1 MHTALVFYCLMG
13 LAAAAA
19 AQAPM
24 ANEADRAM
32 LKTLRPGHPRLI
44 GLESDLARVKGFVAT
59 DATARKWRDAL
70 RKEAEAQLTQP
81 PVEHVLIGPRLLDK
95 SRRALDRITT
105 LSLMYRLDG
114 DRRFAERALKEMLA
128 VCAFKDWNPSH
139 FLDTAEMTHAVA
151 IGYDWLYGFLS
162 PEDRATVRRGIVEL
176 GLKPGVEVYRKK
188 GWWTADRF
196 NWNQVCNGGMAIGAL
211 CLADEEPD
219 LAAYVLGRAVAGLPK
234 AMASY
239 APDGGWAEGPGYW
252 NYATSYNV
260 YALAALETALGTDF
274 GLSKAPGFRQSG
286 LFRLHFEG
294 PTGKSF
300 NFADA
305 GDGVGNAPLLFW
317 TAREYNRPLDAWLE
331 RTQVRNPTAYDLLW
345 YDGRGRGPKAAKV
358 PLDAYYKSI
367 QAVFLRGAWED
378 PKATFIGFK
387 GGDNA
392 ANHSHL
398 DLGTFVLDA
407 DGVRWV
413 LEPGP
418 DDYNLPGYF
427 GNKRWTYYRL
437 KTAGQN
443 TLSLDGRDQDPKAKA
458 PIVAFGS
465 KPERSFAVADLS
477 AGYAGQATKVMRGV
491 ALLERKGLLV
501 QDEIA
506 APSPVD
512 PVWAVHTA
520 ADVKLDGP
528 QATLRQAGQTMYVR
542 IVAPADARFDVEMP
556 QLGPGE
562 RPMPGVKRLV
572 VRLPGKVTAT
582 RIAVLF
588 TPGST
593 DGKATSA
600 VKPLA
605 EW

>member
-1 MHTALVFYCLMG
+1 
-13 LAAAAA
+13 
-19 AQAPM
+19 
-24 ANEADRAM
+24 
-32 LKTLRPGHPRLI
+32 
-44 GLESDLARVKGFVAT
+44 
-59 DATARKWRDAL
+59 
-70 RKEAEAQLTQP
+70 
-81 PVEHVLIGPRLLDK
+81 
-95 SRRALDRITT
+95 
-105 LSLMYRLDG
+105 
-114 DRRFAERALKEMLA
+114 
-128 VCAFKDWNPSH
+128 
-139 FLDTAEMTHAVA
+139 
-151 IGYDWLYGFLS
+151 
-162 PEDRATVRRGIVEL
+162 
-176 GLKPGVEVYRKK
+176 
-188 GWWTADRF
+188 
-196 NWNQVCNGGMAIGAL
+196 MAIGAL

-260 YALAALETALGTDF
+260 YALAAMESALGTDF
-274 GLSKAPGFRQSG
+274 GLSGAPGFKESG

-305 GDGVGNAPLLFW
+305 GDGVGNASLLFW
-317 TAREYNRPLDAWLE
+317 TARQYNRPLDAWLE
-331 RTQVRNPTAYDLLW
+331 RAQVRNPTAYDLLW
-345 YDGRGRGPKAAKV
+345 YDPRGAGPKAQRV
-358 PLDAYYKSI
+358 PLDAFYRSI

-378 PKATFIGFK
+378 PKATFVGFK

-458 PIVAFGS
+458 PIVAFDS
-465 KPERSFAVADLS
+465 KPRRAFAVADLS
-477 AGYAGQATKVMRGV
+477 AGYAGQAAKVMRGV
-491 ALLERKGLLV
+491 ALLERKRVLV
-501 QDEIA
+501 QDEIT
-506 APSPVD
+506 APEPVD
-512 PVWAVHTA
+512 PLWVVHTA
-520 ADVKLDGP
+520 AEVTLDGP
-528 QATLRQAGQTMYVR
+528 RATLRQFGQRMN
-542 IVAPADARFDVEMP
+542 VEILGPSGAMFAVETP

-572 VRLPGKVTAT
+572 VRLPDKVTT
-582 RIAVLF
+582 MRIAVLF
-588 TPGST
+588 TPGSAPET
-593 DGKATSA
+593 KAA
-600 VKPLA
+600 EVRPLA